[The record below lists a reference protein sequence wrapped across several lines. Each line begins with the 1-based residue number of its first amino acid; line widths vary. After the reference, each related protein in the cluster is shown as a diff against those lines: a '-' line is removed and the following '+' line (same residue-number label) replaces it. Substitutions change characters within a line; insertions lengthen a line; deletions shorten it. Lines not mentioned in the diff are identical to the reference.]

1 MSIYS
6 LMVRNCTYRYSPSAA
21 YHKICEDLLLPKLY
35 GNDRRAGY
43 STDADWK
50 FAAPRRAS
58 LLRRIADSANAVT
71 LIPRF
76 HRGMK
81 WISRCTV
88 SVANRAPKAL
98 GKAES
103 HNLNK
108 KKKYG
113 RVI

>member
-1 MSIYS
+1 
-6 LMVRNCTYRYSPSAA
+6 MVRNCTYRYTPRTA

-50 FAAPRRAS
+50 FAAPRRAA
-58 LLRRIADSANAVT
+58 LLRRIADLANAVT
-71 LIPRF
+71 LFPHF

-88 SVANRAPKAL
+88 SVARRAPKAL

-103 HNLNK
+103 HNLNNK
-108 KKKYG
+108 NKYG